1 MISMELLKM
10 DSLMFERGS
19 IYLAKLYPSKGAEP
33 DKTRQV
39 LVLQDNAL
47 NEIGHEIVIVLPLTT
62 NLIDDAFPLRM
73 RISKR
78 DLLEQES
85 DILCDQIRA
94 IDTKRIIPN
103 KLTSINNN
111 ELLEI
116 EQMVQLILGMS

>member
-1 MISMELLKM
+1 ML
-10 DSLMFERGS
+10 ERGG

-33 DKTRQV
+33 GKIRPV

-47 NEIGHEIVIVLPLTT
+47 NEVGHETVIILPLTT

-73 RISKR
+73 RILKR
-78 DLLEQES
+78 DSLEQNF

-94 IDTKRIIPN
+94 IDSTRIIN
-103 KLTSINNN
+103 DKFASVSKN

-116 EQMVQLILGMS
+116 EQMVQLILGIS

>member
-1 MISMELLKM
+1 
-10 DSLMFERGS
+10 MFERGS

-33 DKTRQV
+33 GKTRPV

-47 NEIGHEIVIVLPLTT
+47 NEIGHETVIVLPLTT
-62 NLIDDAFPLRM
+62 NLISDAFPLRM

-78 DLLEQES
+78 DFLKQES

-94 IDTKRIIPN
+94 IDTKRIIQDKLAAVN
-103 KLTSINNN
+103 KN

-116 EQMVQLILGMS
+116 EQMVQLILGIS

>member
-1 MISMELLKM
+1 M
-10 DSLMFERGS
+10 DSLMLERGGV
-19 IYLAKLYPSKGAEP
+19 YLAKLYPAKGAEP
-33 DKTRQV
+33 GKTRPV

-47 NEIGHEIVIVLPLTT
+47 NQVAHETVIILPLTT

-78 DLLEQES
+78 DLLEQDS

-94 IDTKRIIPN
+94 IDTKRIIRD
-103 KLTSINNN
+103 KLALVSEN

-116 EQMVQLILGMS
+116 EQMVQLILGIS

>member
-1 MISMELLKM
+1 ML
-10 DSLMFERGS
+10 ERGG

-33 DKTRQV
+33 GKIRPV

-47 NEIGHEIVIVLPLTT
+47 NEVGHETVIILPLTT

-73 RISKR
+73 RILKR
-78 DLLEQES
+78 DSLEQNF

-94 IDTKRIIPN
+94 IDSTRIINDKFASVN
-103 KLTSINNN
+103 KN

-116 EQMVQLILGMS
+116 EQMVQLILGIS

>member
-1 MISMELLKM
+1 ML
-10 DSLMFERGS
+10 ERGS

-33 DKTRQV
+33 GKTRPI

-47 NEIGHEIVIVLPLTT
+47 NKIGHETVIVLPLTT

-78 DLLEQES
+78 DFLQQES

-94 IDTKRIIPN
+94 IDTKRIIRDKLAAIN
-103 KLTSINNN
+103 KN
-111 ELLEI
+111 ELLAI
-116 EQMVQLILGMS
+116 EQMVQLILGIS

>member
-1 MISMELLKM
+1 M

-33 DKTRQV
+33 GKTRPV

-47 NEIGHEIVIVLPLTT
+47 NEIAHETVIVLPLST
-62 NLIDDAFPLRM
+62 NLIDDAFPLRL

-78 DLLEQES
+78 DSLERES
-85 DILCDQIRA
+85 DILCDH
-94 IDTKRIIPN
+94 
-103 KLTSINNN
+103 KLATLNQN

-116 EQMVQLILGMS
+116 EQMVQLILGIS

>member
-1 MISMELLKM
+1 M

-33 DKTRQV
+33 GKTRQV

-85 DILCDQIRA
+85 DILCNQIRA

>member
-1 MISMELLKM
+1 ML
-10 DSLMFERGS
+10 ERGS
-19 IYLAKLYPSKGAEP
+19 IYLAKLYPSKGAESG
-33 DKTRQV
+33 KTRPV

-47 NEIGHEIVIVLPLTT
+47 NEIGHEAVIVLPLTT
-62 NLIDDAFPLRM
+62 NLIDDAFPLRL

-94 IDTKRIIPN
+94 IDIKRIIQDKLATVN
-103 KLTSINNN
+103 KN

-116 EQMVQLILGMS
+116 EQMVQLILGIS

>member
-85 DILCDQIRA
+85 DILCNQIRA
-94 IDTKRIIPN
+94 IDTKRIIPD